1 MTYRDITNNESEYT
15 SYLQNFKPWE
25 HSFAW
30 KKTDTAY
37 MWDIQEELL
46 LNNEKPIDRHQI
58 PSTLSKKNILRQR
71 KTIQISTN
79 LKFASIEFH
88 STTTTKNFC
97 LEPLTITD
105 TYQISFRP
113 DLIKRYWPKKWYT
126 IVSFFN
132 IPAEAD
138 MQLLNDFLDEF
149 AGIEGE
155 ARY

>member
-1 MTYRDITNNESEYT
+1 MTYRDITNNDSEYT

-30 KKTDTAY
+30 KKTYTAY

-58 PSTLSKKNILRQR
+58 PSTLSNKNILRQR

-113 DLIKRYWPKKWYT
+113 DLIKRYWPKKWYI